1 MSGSTRLEENWS
13 APVEVEPAKHS
24 GVPYP
29 SSWIDRLIEWIDGL
43 PGPVWLFYALSILV
57 TAILINVA
65 VWLVGSLPVGSIDPL
80 NTFFSVFMFYWIGL
94 YHHLTRV
101 GSRSLRK
108 FSLLL
113 DADDAEIAA
122 IEYEL
127 ANLPRWVGW
136 LAIPLGLGLAVSDI
150 ASDPTPFGDLFV
162 HSSIIVVSDYLL
174 TGLLSA
180 TFFCVIIRS
189 IRQLRMVDRLHSRAT
204 HLNLLDLSPAHAFS
218 NLTART
224 GVGLILLL
232 VIAYLFE
239 PSPASTPFDLLL
251 YVAIAVLA
259 IAVFVLPL
267 IGIRIQLNAEKDRVL
282 KETSDRLKDAWDAVE
297 MDTHVGDLDGL
308 KGLEITSNTLIRKR
322 ELLSKISTWPWNPRT
337 LRGFASTLL
346 LPIFLWLVTR
356 VLERFL

>member
-1 MSGSTRLEENWS
+1 MSGSTRLEVNRS

-65 VWLVGSLPVGSIDPL
+65 LWLVGSLPVGSIDPL
-80 NTFFSVFMFYWIGL
+80 NTFFSVLMFYWIGL

-113 DADDAEIAA
+113 DAEDAEMAA

-127 ANLPRWVGW
+127 ATLPSWLGW
-136 LAIPLGLGLAVSDI
+136 LAIPLGLGLAAVDVMG
-150 ASDPTPFGDLFV
+150 DPTPYGD
-162 HSSIIVVSDYLL
+162 IVVQSSMIMVFDLGI
-174 TGLLSA
+174 TGMLGA

-189 IRQLRMVDRLHSRAT
+189 IRQLRMVGKLHARADR
-204 HLNLLDLSPAHAFS
+204 LNLLELSPAHAFS
-218 NLTART
+218 DLTART
-224 GVGLILLL
+224 GIGLILLL
-232 VIAYLFE
+232 VLAYLLD
-239 PSPASTPFDLLL
+239 PTSAGTPIDALL
-251 YVAIAVLA
+251 YVGIVVLA
-259 IAVFVLPL
+259 VAIFVLPI
-267 IGIRIQLNAEKDRVL
+267 IGMRRLLEDEKDRVL
-282 KETSDRLKDAWDAVE
+282 KETSDLLKDTWDSLDRRIKNGE
-297 MDTHVGDLDGL
+297 FEDLQGMESAIVSL
-308 KGLEITSNTLIRKR
+308 TNKR

-337 LRGFASTLL
+337 IRGFASTLL